1 MSVHQGQNGEYSRAL
16 LRRIKKV
23 QFGVWGPDEI
33 RRLSVTK
40 QVS

>member
-1 MSVHQGQNGEYSRAL
+1 MSVHQGQNGGYSRAR
-16 LRRIKKV
+16 LRRVKKV

-40 QVS
+40 QV